1 MLSLIK
7 SYALYG
13 LNGIPVD
20 VEADI
25 NLCSDENSFSIVGLP
40 DISVKES
47 KDRVRSAIRNS
58 GAKIPKGTI
67 TINLAPADIKK
78 EGASLDLAIACA
90 IIRISDKMCTRN
102 LGDLFM
108 LGELSLEGRIRRIS
122 GVLPMV
128 LSAKEKGFKRVILPY
143 DDAKEAALV
152 DGIEVYGVET
162 LKEVIAYMHGEEMDA
177 FPHTSFNPQN
187 CRNSFSVDLKY
198 VKGQFAAKRA
208 LEVAVSGGHNMLM
221 TGAPGAGKTM
231 LAKCIP
237 TIMPDMVFKEALET
251 TAIHSVYGDLS
262 FEGVIASRPFITP
275 HHTASSVSLIGG
287 GTSLRPGL
295 ISLAHN
301 GVLYLDEMPEYP
313 RSTLE
318 CLRQPLED
326 GIVTVSRARGNVRYP
341 AEFMLVA
348 SMNPCPC
355 GNLGSDN
362 PAKKCTCT
370 DTQIRKYRSRISGPL
385 LDRIDIQVQVDGVN
399 YDDLS
404 SNEELESSEKVR
416 SRVNKARMIQAERF
430 KDDDILLNARMK
442 ESHLAKYCT
451 LDSKCEEILKNSF
464 KILGLSARAKSRI
477 LKVARTIADLDYSE
491 NIQKKHLLEAIGY
504 RSLDNNEI

>member
-1 MLSLIK
+1 
-7 SYALYG
+7 
-13 LNGIPVD
+13 
-20 VEADI
+20 
-25 NLCSDENSFSIVGLP
+25 
-40 DISVKES
+40 
-47 KDRVRSAIRNS
+47 
-58 GAKIPKGTI
+58 
-67 TINLAPADIKK
+67 
-78 EGASLDLAIACA
+78 
-90 IIRISDKMCTRN
+90 
-102 LGDLFM
+102 
-108 LGELSLEGRIRRIS
+108 
-122 GVLPMV
+122 
-128 LSAKEKGFKRVILPY
+128 
-143 DDAKEAALV
+143 
-152 DGIEVYGVET
+152 
-162 LKEVIAYMHGEEMDA
+162 
-177 FPHTSFNPQN
+177 
-187 CRNSFSVDLKY
+187 
-198 VKGQFAAKRA
+198 
-208 LEVAVSGGHNMLM
+208 MLM

-237 TIMPDMVFKEALET
+237 TIMPDMTFEEALET
-251 TAIHSVYGDLS
+251 TAIHSVYGDMS
-262 FEGVIASRPFITP
+262 FDGVVTSRPFVTP

-287 GTSLRPGL
+287 GASIKPGL

-326 GIVTVSRARGNVRYP
+326 GVVTVSRARGNVRYP

-399 YDDLS
+399 YEDLS
-404 SNEELESSEKVR
+404 SKEEAEPSEKVR
-416 SRVNKARMIQAERF
+416 ARVNKARMIQAERF
-430 KDDDILLNARMK
+430 KADGILLNARMK
-442 ESHLAKYCT
+442 ESHLAKYCK
-451 LDSKCEEILKNSF
+451 LDGKCEEILKNSF
-464 KILGLSARAKSRI
+464 KTLGLSARARSRI

-504 RSLDNNEI
+504 RSLDNNEV

>member
-1 MLSLIK
+1 MLSLVK

-20 VEADI
+20 VEADV
-25 NLCSDENSFSIVGLP
+25 NPNAEDAFSIVGLP
-40 DISVKES
+40 DAAVKES

-58 GAKIPKGTI
+58 GAKVPYGAI
-67 TINLAPADIKK
+67 TVNLAPADVKK

-90 IIRISDKMCTRN
+90 IIKNADKTCVRD

-108 LGELSLEGRIRRIS
+108 LGELSLEGRIRKVS

-128 LSAKEKGFKRVILPY
+128 LSAKDNGFRRVIIPY
-143 DDAKEAALV
+143 DNAKEAALV
-152 DGIEVYGVET
+152 EGIEVYGAET
-162 LKEVIAYMHGEEMDA
+162 LKEVIAFMRGGEMNV
-177 FPHTSFNPQN
+177 FPHTSFKPEEGENAFG
-187 CRNSFSVDLKY
+187 SDLKY

-237 TIMPDMVFKEALET
+237 TIMPDMTFEEALET
-251 TAIHSVYGDLS
+251 TAIHSVYGDMS
-262 FEGVIASRPFITP
+262 FDGVVTSRPFVTP

-287 GTSLRPGL
+287 GSSIKPGL

-318 CLRQPLED
+318 CLRQPLEN
-326 GIVTVSRARGNVRYP
+326 GVVTVSRARGNVRYP

-399 YDDLS
+399 YEDLS
-404 SNEELESSEKVR
+404 SKEEAEPSEKVR
-416 SRVNKARMIQAERF
+416 ARVNKARMIQAERF
-430 KDDDILLNARMK
+430 KTDGILLNARMK
-442 ESHLAKYCT
+442 ESHLAKYCK
-451 LDSKCEEILKNSF
+451 LDGKCEEILKNSF
-464 KILGLSARAKSRI
+464 KTLGLSARARSRI

-504 RSLDNNEI
+504 RSLDNNEV